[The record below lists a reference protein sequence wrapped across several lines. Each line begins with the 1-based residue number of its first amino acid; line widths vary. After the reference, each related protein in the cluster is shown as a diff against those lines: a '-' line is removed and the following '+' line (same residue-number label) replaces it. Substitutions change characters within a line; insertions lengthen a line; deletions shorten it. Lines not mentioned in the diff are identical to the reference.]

1 MNALREYQ
9 WDCLTAICTGY
20 SKGTHRQAVVMST
33 GLGKTVVAAHLPEI
47 MQGAMPS
54 TKMLFLAHRT
64 ELIDQAVAQI
74 RKYNPALNVCKEMAE
89 DYADTDADVVVA
101 SVQTLGRKN
110 SSRIGRFDWNDFG
123 IVVCDEA
130 HHSSAQSYRNV
141 FESVG
146 LFSPDNQKLL
156 IGLTATPSR
165 SDGADLSSTYQQV
178 SYSYGLREA
187 IDDGWLV
194 DIRAHRV
201 TTAANL
207 DDVKTSGNDFQE
219 QALAD
224 AVDTPQRNKA
234 IVDAWLQLGEDRT
247 TVVFSVNI
255 AHAQHIAKAFQD
267 AGVSATSVWGDDPK
281 RATKLAALRSG
292 RLKVI
297 VNCQV
302 LTEGFDCWKIAC
314 VVFARPT
321 KSQIFFT
328 QAAGRGTRL
337 QDGTGNLLEALS
349 NEQDVKRDCLIID
362 MVDNTKR
369 HKLVTT
375 PTLLGLDADFDLKGE
390 SLTKTKKKIE
400 EIQVQH
406 PTVDF
411 SKVKSIADLTLKI
424 ESVRLFDY
432 QFSPEVEKFSQY
444 AWYQHGDGY
453 IFVLPDGKSITIEPN
468 LLGHYVCT
476 SDVSGKRTFEEANL
490 EEAFR
495 RCDLHAALV
504 LVKAGKNPQMFER
517 VQERHEEPASDKQI
531 ATIAKLYKGKSIPT
545 NLNAG
550 AASRLIGSK
559 VATFTKREF
568 SPKQADFIRKHFY
581 IDPATLSYAQGVQMI
596 QQKTSSWKGRYR

>member
-1 MNALREYQ
+1 MSTLREYQ
-9 WDCLTAICTGY
+9 FDCLSNIRKAFAQ
-20 SKGTHRQAVVMST
+20 GTHRQAVVMST
-33 GLGKTVVAAHLPEI
+33 GLGKTVVAAHLLEV
-47 MQGAMPS
+47 MKDAMPS
-54 TKMLFLAHRT
+54 TKMLFLAHRE
-64 ELIDQAVAQI
+64 ELINQAVAQI
-74 RKYNPALNVCKEMAE
+74 SKYNPALNVGKEMAG
-89 DYADTDADVVVA
+89 DYADDDADVVVA

-110 SSRIGRFDWNDFG
+110 SSRIGRFNWDDFG

-130 HHSSAQSYRNV
+130 HHSSAQSYRNI

-165 SDGADLSSTYQQV
+165 TDGQDLSSTYQQV

-187 IDDGWLV
+187 IDNGWLV

-207 DDVKTSGNDFQE
+207 DDVKVSGNDFQE

-234 IVDAWLQLGEDRT
+234 VVDAWLQLGEDRT
-247 TVVFSVNI
+247 TLVFAVNI

-267 AGVSATSVWGDDPK
+267 AGVSAAAVWGDDPK
-281 RATKLAALRSG
+281 RAEKLAALRSG
-292 RLKVI
+292 RMKVL

-302 LTEGFDCWKIAC
+302 LTEGFDMWQIAC

-321 KSQIFFT
+321 KSKIFFT

-337 QDGTGNLLEALS
+337 QDGTGNLIEALG
-349 NEQDVKRDCLIID
+349 NGLDVKRACLIID

-411 SKVKSIADLTLKI
+411 SKVKSIADLMLKI
-424 ESVRLFDY
+424 ESVSLFDY

-468 LLGHYVCT
+468 LLGHYLCT
-476 SDVSGKRTFEEANL
+476 SDAFGKRTFEEADL

-504 LVKAGKNPQMFER
+504 LVKLGKNPQMFER
-517 VQERHEEPASDKQI
+517 VQERHEEPASDKQL

-559 VATFTKREF
+559 IATFEKREF
-568 SPKQADFIRKHFY
+568 SPKQAAFIRKHFY
-581 IDPATLSYAQGVQMI
+581 VDPSSLPYAQGVRMI
-596 QQKTSSWKGRYR
+596 AEKMNSWRGR